1 MLEEQKKNWEGR
13 KRSDLVNKSVIV
25 NSREKGRSV
34 VFMDRVLE
42 GLGKDEGYGA
52 FLKGFGVG
60 GGRGFKGRLQG
71 LYGSSK
77 SVLIYKLY
85 KDLGVKMVVVTSSIR
100 RAEAI
105 YQDIKEGLKGNEVYY
120 FPSWE
125 VLPYDSISP
134 FYGITHHRIEVLHEL
149 VNREKYLLI
158 TPLVNLMRRMLPRVE
173 FEGRHFKIE
182 IGGEID
188 RGVFEKELLE
198 LGYSRVGKVTEPGDY
213 AVKGGIIDL
222 FPSSSNEGVRI
233 EFNGDEVESIRLF
246 DCISQLSKQEIEG
259 IEILAQK
266 ELILKEEVKV
276 KGLKRLE
283 EEHLR
288 NGGFEVEEYEELRR
302 RVKNGEYFQGIE
314 NYLGYFYNLGDLGE
328 YMGEVVY
335 CLEDEVELRK
345 EGMRIYKECELLYH
359 QSEKTIKAEPKD
371 LYRKYEELSV
381 DFKSGIE
388 VSEFKE
394 AEREEVEGGRENFD
408 LRVRSIASY
417 KERTLDFV
425 KDMKKEL
432 DEGNEVY
439 ILSSHREQSK
449 RIKFLLGK
457 MGGYDF
463 IDRLKLGVGNL
474 ESGFK
479 LEAGKIIVVLDRE
492 ILGKVR
498 SYYKRIRKVSSSPI
512 ANFYDLKRGDIVVHI
527 NHGVGKYIGIEKMKT
542 MGKAKDFI
550 LIEYKE
556 GEKLYVPT
564 DQLNW
569 IQKYI
574 GVDQGKEVLL
584 DKLGGKSWEKKKA
597 RVKREVEEMAR
608 DLLEIYAS
616 RSEEKGYQ
624 FSKDSEWQYEFENG
638 FEHEETVDQLRVIE
652 EIKKDM
658 ESKKVMDRLVC
669 GDVGYGKTE
678 VVIRGIF
685 KAVMDGKQVIML
697 APTTILCE
705 QHYRVMRERLSLYP
719 VRIEMLSRVRK
730 MREQREIILKAKEGE
745 LDVLIGTQRIL
756 SKDVGFK
763 RLGLVVIDEE
773 QRFGVKHKEALKRIR
788 KRVDVISLTAT
799 PIPRTLHM
807 SLTKMRDMSVIN
819 TAPENRLP
827 VETYTMEFNDGI
839 IKMGLRR
846 EFERGGQV
854 YFVHNRIQSIE
865 VIAKHI
871 EELSGGKRVC
881 IAHGQMEEEEL
892 EGVVKDF
899 IDMKYEVMVCTTI
912 IESGIDIEN
921 VNTIFINRA
930 EKLGLAQLYQLR
942 GRVGRGGRKAYCYL
956 FYSPDRVLSEL
967 AQKRLG
973 VLNEYTDLG
982 SGFSIAMKDMEFRGA
997 GNVLGLDQSG
1007 YIGSIGYEMYCQL
1020 LEEVIERQSVKNE
1033 EGGVFELEEWDMYVD
1048 LKIDGYIPS
1057 GYVSDENQK
1066 IEIYKR
1072 IAGIEEIEEIG
1083 RMREELG
1090 DRFGVLPEVIENLL
1104 YLSEVK
1110 VMGKKL
1116 GVGSIME
1123 HGFGGRGVEGGEGGE
1138 GMEEIVINFRRGAK
1152 VRGENL
1158 IELNRE
1164 YGDRV
1169 KVNPEESNK
1178 LYIYWGGNDGG
1189 RGIDNKD
1196 KKDNKDNKDNKDKKD
1211 RMNNIDQKV
1220 KMLRNIFQI
1229 LKEEK

>member
-1 MLEEQKKNWEGR
+1 MGMGMGGGR
-13 KRSDLVNKSVIV
+13 GMGFR
-25 NSREKGRSV
+25 
-34 VFMDRVLE
+34 DRVLE
-42 GLGKDEGYGA
+42 GLGRDEEYGV
-52 FLKGFGVG
+52 FLRNFGVG
-60 GGRGFKGRLQG
+60 GVEGLKGRLQG

-85 KDLGVKMVVVTSSIR
+85 KDLGVKMVVVTRSIR

-105 YQDIKEGLKGNEVYY
+105 YQDIKEGLKGDEVYY

-158 TPLVNLMRRMLPRVE
+158 TPLVNLMRRMVPRFE

-188 RGVFEKELLE
+188 REVFEKELLE
-198 LGYSRVGKVTEPGDY
+198 LGYSRVEKVTEPGDY

-222 FPSSSNEGVRI
+222 FPSSSKEGVRI

-246 DCISQLSKQEIEG
+246 DCISQLSKREVEE

-288 NGGFEVEEYEELRR
+288 NGGIEVEEYEELKR
-302 RVKNGEYFQGIE
+302 RVKDGEYFQGIE
-314 NYLGYFYNLGDLGE
+314 NYLGYFHDLGDLGE
-328 YMGEVVY
+328 YMGEVLY
-335 CLEDEVELRK
+335 CLEDEDELRK
-345 EGMRIYKECELLYH
+345 EGVRIYEECELLYH
-359 QSEKTIKAEPKD
+359 QSEKTVKASPGD
-371 LYRKYEELSV
+371 LYRKYEELSG
-381 DFKSGIE
+381 DFKRVIE
-388 VSEFKE
+388 VSEFRE
-394 AEREEVEGGRENFD
+394 AERVVDGGRKNFD

-457 MGGYDF
+457 LGGYDF

-479 LEAGKIIVVLDRE
+479 LEAGKMIVVLDRE

-527 NHGVGKYIGIEKMKT
+527 NHGVGKYIGIEKMTT

-564 DQLNW
+564 NQLNW

-574 GVDQGKEVLL
+574 GVDQGKEVVL
-584 DKLGGKSWEKKKA
+584 DKLGGKSWEKRKA
-597 RVKREVEEMAR
+597 KVKREVEEMAR
-608 DLLEIYAS
+608 ELLEIYAS
-616 RSEEKGYQ
+616 RSEEEGYQ

-652 EIKKDM
+652 EIKRDM

-705 QHYRVMRERLSLYP
+705 QHYRVMRERFSLYP

-730 MREQREIILKAKEGE
+730 VREQRGIILKAKAGE
-745 LDVLIGTQRIL
+745 LDVLIGTQRVL

-788 KRVDVISLTAT
+788 RRVDVISLTAT

-839 IKMGLRR
+839 IEMGLRR

-854 YFVHNRIQSIE
+854 YFVHNRIRNIE

-899 IDMKYEVMVCTTI
+899 IEMKYEVMVCTTI

-956 FYSPDRVLSEL
+956 FYSPDRALSEI

-997 GNVLGLDQSG
+997 GNVLGLEQSG

-1020 LEEVIERQSVKNE
+1020 LEEVIESQRVRGEGVEEGVE
-1033 EGGVFELEEWDMYVD
+1033 EGGFLEEWEMYVD
-1048 LKIDGYIPS
+1048 LRLDGYIPS
-1057 GYVSDENQK
+1057 GYISDENQK
-1066 IEIYKR
+1066 MEIYKR
-1072 IAGIEEIEEIG
+1072 IAGMVELEEVG
-1083 RMREELG
+1083 RMREELE

-1123 HGFGGRGVEGGEGGE
+1123 YKFEERGGV
-1138 GMEEIVINFRRGAK
+1138 VIDFRRGAK

-1169 KVNPEESNK
+1169 EVNPEESNK
-1178 LYIYWGGNDGG
+1178 LYIHWGGGVGGKGGSKDGSLD
-1189 RGIDNKD
+1189 RDNMD
-1196 KKDNKDNKDNKDKKD
+1196 E
-1211 RMNNIDQKV
+1211 KV
-1220 KMLRNIFQI
+1220 KMLRNVFQI
-1229 LKEEK
+1229 LEEG